1 MRRKAAS
8 NVHHDHRIMLLLVTM
23 RGSLTELTFAGV
35 WTLANGGEAMKNKA
49 PKALDLR
56 PVYAVTVLVLIA
68 LAVLIW
74 IVATP
79 LYH

>member
-1 MRRKAAS
+1 M
-8 NVHHDHRIMLLLVTM
+8 N
-23 RGSLTELTFAGV
+23 
-35 WTLANGGEAMKNKA
+35 NKA

-56 PVYAVTVLVLIA
+56 PVYAVTVIVLIA
-68 LAVLIW
+68 LAVLVW

>member
-8 NVHHDHRIMLLLVTM
+8 NVHHDHRIMVLLVIM
-23 RGSLTELTFAGV
+23 RGSLTEFTLPGFG
-35 WTLANGGEAMKNKA
+35 LANGGEAMKNKA

-56 PVYAVTVLVLIA
+56 PVYAVTVIVLIA

>member
-1 MRRKAAS
+1 MHS
-8 NVHHDHRIMLLLVTM
+8 
-23 RGSLTELTFAGV
+23 AGFG
-35 WTLANGGEAMKNKA
+35 LANGGEAMKNKA

-56 PVYAVTVLVLIA
+56 PVYAVTVIVLIA